1 MFEWFKSNV
10 IGGDTGKRE
19 SAWFLFLI
27 WLVAAVVVSAV
38 EAIGVSALFA
48 QEMVRYA
55 APAVFAWLA
64 AAHGMDW
71 AVVQWKG
78 KGRADG

>member
-1 MFEWFKSNV
+1 MFEWFKNKV

-27 WLVAAVVVSAV
+27 WLSAAVVVSVLDAM
-38 EAIGVSALFA
+38 GVKALFA
-48 QEMVRYA
+48 KEMVRYA
-55 APAVFAWLA
+55 APAVFTWLA

-71 AVVQWKG
+71 ATVQWKG
-78 KGRADG
+78 RGRING